1 MVMDRNFG
9 DFYQD
14 TFGGKSGDESLQI
27 FLDQEAISGLSVND
41 PYMDVNV
48 GKNSKDGGES
58 NVLDPNLVSNGG
70 VGETVVGQNEITES
84 VVVVTPP
91 PYPNSN
97 NGLRVG
103 GDSLEDRGQL
113 AFPSLQSDPGL
124 DVVAPSS
131 EGDGHEDYDFS
142 DVVLKYISQ
151 MLMEEEMGEKACMFQ
166 ESAALQAAEKSLY
179 EVIGEEYPPNSLDQ
193 NGNNGDGNNG
203 DSGLVYPNWDPDP
216 SESENSTGQHAP
228 VGVTL
233 RTNSQSSYSSSSSS
247 GTVNDGHLD
256 SPVSTL
262 RIPDVHVDSP
272 LSTLRIPEIFNS
284 TESIMQFKKGVEEAS
299 KFLPNAN
306 SFFVDV
312 GYSGLGKGQITDG
325 KDMAVKDGKNNENQ
339 LSREG
344 SRRKKNPHYEDE
356 DLDEGRSHKQSAVS
370 SESTVKLEMF
380 DKVLLCSGGKNE
392 SALRQSWQN
401 VSSKNAMDND
411 LPKGS
416 NGKKS
421 RGKKQGGKSE
431 VVDLRTLLT
440 LCAQAVAADDRR
452 TAHEFLKQIRQHSS
466 QTGDGMQR
474 VAHYFADGLEARMAG
489 SGTQIYKALITMPTS
504 AADVLKAYQ
513 LYLAACPFRKISN
526 FFSNKTIMNVAK
538 DATSVHIIDFGIL
551 YGFQWPC
558 FIQRLSCRPGGP
570 PKLRITGI
578 DFPQPGFRPAERVEE
593 TGRRLANYAER
604 FNVPFEFNAIAQK
617 WETVKIEDLGIN
629 GDEVLVVNCLYR
641 FRNLLDETVLVDSP
655 RDIVLSLIRKLN
667 PAVFIT
673 GCVNGS
679 YNAPFFI
686 SRFREAL
693 FHYSSLFDM
702 LEANIPREIHE
713 RMLLEKTIFGREAMN
728 VIACEGAER
737 IERPE
742 IYRQCQV
749 RHMRAG
755 FRQLPLNDEIMQ
767 MSRDRVKAYHKD
779 FIIDQDGKWLL
790 QGWKGRVIYA
800 LSTWKAAY

>member
-1 MVMDRNFG
+1 MVMDKNFG
-9 DFYQD
+9 GFYQD
-14 TFGGKSGDESLQI
+14 TCGVELGDESLQV

-41 PYMDVNV
+41 AFMDVNV
-48 GKNSKDGGES
+48 GKNSKDGGLL
-58 NVLDPNLVSNGG
+58 NFLDPNLVSNGRD
-70 VGETVVGQNEITES
+70 GETVVGQNQITEN
-84 VVVVTPP
+84 VNAVTPP
-91 PYPNSN
+91 SFPYPDSN
-97 NGLRVG
+97 NGLGVDG
-103 GDSLEDRGQL
+103 GSLEDRSEL
-113 AFPSLQSDPGL
+113 AFPPLQSDPGL
-124 DVVAPSS
+124 NVVAPSS
-131 EGDGHEDYDFS
+131 EGDGLEDYDFS
-142 DVVLKYISQ
+142 DVVLTFISQ

-166 ESAALQAAEKSLY
+166 ESAALQAAERSLY
-179 EVIGEEYPPNSLDQ
+179 EVIGEEYPSALDQ
-193 NGNNGDGNNG
+193 NGNNGD
-203 DSGLVYPNWDPDP
+203 SGLVQPNWDPD
-216 SESENSTGQHAP
+216 SIECENSTGQIAP

-247 GTVNDGHLD
+247 GTANDGHLD

-272 LSTLRIPEIFNS
+272 LTTLRIPEIFNS
-284 TESIMQFKKGVEEAS
+284 TESIMQFNKGVEEAS

-306 SFFVDV
+306 GFLVDV
-312 GYSGLGKGQITDG
+312 GYIGLE
-325 KDMAVKDGKNNENQ
+325 KDNENQ
-339 LSREG
+339 VSREG
-344 SRRKKNPHYEDE
+344 SRRKKNLHYEGE
-356 DLDEGRSHKQSAVS
+356 DLDEGRSYKQSAVS
-370 SESTVKLEMF
+370 SESTVILEMF

-401 VSSKNAMDND
+401 VSSKKAMDND

-416 NGKKS
+416 TGKKS
-421 RGKKQGGKSE
+421 RGRKGSKSE
-431 VVDLRTLLT
+431 VVDLRTILT

-474 VAHYFADGLEARMAG
+474 LAHYFADGLEARMAG
-489 SGTQIYKALITMPTS
+489 SGTQIYKALISMPTS

-538 DATSVHIIDFGIL
+538 DAKSVHIIDFGIL

-558 FIQRLSCRPGGP
+558 FIQRLSSRPGGP

-578 DFPQPGFRPAERVEE
+578 DFPQPGFRPAERIEE
-593 TGRRLANYAER
+593 TGQRLANYAER
-604 FNVPFEFNAIAQK
+604 FNVPFEFNAIAQN

-629 GDEVLVVNCLYR
+629 GDEVVVVNCLYR
-641 FRNLLDETVLVDSP
+641 FRNLLDETVVVDSP
-655 RDIVLSLIRKLN
+655 RDIVLSLIRELN

-673 GCVNGS
+673 GSVNGA

-693 FHYSSLFDM
+693 FHYSALFDM

-713 RMLLEKTIFGREAMN
+713 RVLLEKTIFGREAMN

-742 IYRQCQV
+742 IYKQCQI
-749 RHMRAG
+749 RYTRAG

-767 MSRDRVKAYHKD
+767 MSRHRVKAYHKD

-790 QGWKGRVIYA
+790 QGWKGRIVYA